1 MSIAAQ
7 HKIEP
12 KVQQH
17 DPKIEPKVQPKVQE
31 GQVRNAIKKVL
42 QYITNLAASK
52 NGTISSRCS
61 SFIDSIETTPWCE
74 AKNICAPYNILA
86 DSMRT
91 MYIKNELPFLNDN
104 ECNNVKKYLD
114 FITLYAGH
122 EPSVQT

>member
-1 MSIAAQ
+1 MSIA
-7 HKIEP
+7 
-12 KVQQH
+12 VQQ
-17 DPKIEPKVQPKVQE
+17 DPKGQQQKVDPKGQQE

-52 NGTISSRCS
+52 HGVISSRCR
-61 SFIDSIETTPWCE
+61 SFIDSIETTPWSE

-104 ECNNVKKYLD
+104 ECNNVKRYLD
-114 FITLYAGH
+114 FVTLYAGH
-122 EPSVQT
+122 EPDPLGRTL